1 MSILWKGVKNLF
13 NFLKINIRILFYT
26 ISFITLGDFKVTKLQ
41 VIQHY
46 VDIWSSNQTEEE
58 FKQVLDSICRTLGQ
72 PDRIDRC
79 LNIVD
84 NYYIPFFNFLIHE
97 LNPRT
102 ACQAVGLCGPGG
114 FLKVYQIISPLI
126 SSSMA
131 YHLPNSSEN
140 LILCTLLF
148 LG

>member
-1 MSILWKGVKNLF
+1 MPMIF
-13 NFLKINIRILFYT
+13 
-26 ISFITLGDFKVTKLQ
+26 Q

-46 VDIWSSNQTEEE
+46 IDIWSSNATEEE
-58 FKQVLDSICRTLGQ
+58 FKQVLEQICRTLGQ

-102 ACQAVGLCGPGG
+102 ACSAVGLCGPGG
-114 FLKVYQIISPLI
+114 FLKVNQKIYSISTSI
-126 SSSMA
+126 A
-131 YHLPNSSEN
+131 FNKVK
-140 LILCTLLF
+140 I
-148 LG
+148 

>member
-1 MSILWKGVKNLF
+1 M
-13 NFLKINIRILFYT
+13 
-26 ISFITLGDFKVTKLQ
+26 TLDDFKVIKLQ

-84 NYYIPFFNFLIHE
+84 NYYIPFFNYLIHE

-114 FLKVYQIISPLI
+114 FLKVYQIIYPLI

-131 YHLPNSSEN
+131 IILS
-140 LILCTLLF
+140 LILLKI
-148 LG
+148 